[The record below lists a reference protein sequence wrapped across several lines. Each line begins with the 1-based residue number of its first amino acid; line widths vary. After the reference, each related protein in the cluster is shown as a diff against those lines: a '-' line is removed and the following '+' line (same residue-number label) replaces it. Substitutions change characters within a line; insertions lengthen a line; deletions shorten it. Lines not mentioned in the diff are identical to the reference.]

1 MYFYTTLF
9 YNLPGVLID
18 SSSGGSAI
26 NRRMSSE
33 SIFHIICLNK
43 TVRFPHTHLSSQY
56 LKISI
61 HIQCLGGTGGYF
73 SVHLVKCRTHVSSG
87 GESSQILYWN
97 EIKTL
102 WLLLRSLKV
111 KLSLCSLTF
120 QMNISAAL
128 MCMLHVTAVN
138 DNGWAYLN
146 TAMLHIL
153 YKIVIC
159 VWRHYCIRTMY
170 FY

>member
-1 MYFYTTLF
+1 M
-9 YNLPGVLID
+9 LID

-33 SIFHIICLNK
+33 SIFHVICLNK
-43 TVRFPHTHLSSQY
+43 TVRFPHTHLSSQN

-61 HIQCLGGTGGYF
+61 HIRCHGGTGGYF

-102 WLLLRSLKV
+102 WTYSQLLLWILQNLLRPLKV

-138 DNGWAYLN
+138 VNGWAYLN

-153 YKIVIC
+153 YKIVMC